1 MGYTLYES
9 GITGPSA
16 NIGGS
21 SEYHID
27 SKFSTKLGEDEARR
41 RFEEKV
47 KKYNSLGRIVE
58 FSNSAVA
65 DEVYDMSLD
74 DGKRAELFRRAYG
87 AHADRPGYYSLDYYA
102 PKKGTN
108 RFHKSAEGAP
118 IFAVGAA
125 DGRRETATGGNYGF
139 HSILYDKDG
148 NITGKVGHG
157 DDRYPSSGGKG
168 MPIGSVPDPSTPPVN
183 SEASAKPVAP
193 DYSSMSKS
201 QMNAEYDKLRMAGDV
216 FKAEDEGMKM
226 HKAYF
231 KK

>member
-1 MGYTLYES
+1 MGYRIYES
-9 GITGPSA
+9 GVTGPSA

-21 SEYHID
+21 SDYHID
-27 SKFSTKLGEDEARR
+27 SKFSTNLGEDEARR

-47 KKYNSLGRIVE
+47 KKYNSLGRVVE
-58 FSNSAVA
+58 FSNSGVA
-65 DEVYDMSLD
+65 DEIYSMDLD
-74 DGKRAELFRRAYG
+74 EDKRRDLFRRAYG
-87 AHADRPGYYSLDYYA
+87 AHAPREGYYSLDYYA
-102 PKKGTN
+102 PSKGTN
-108 RFHKSAEGAP
+108 RWDKSAEGAP

-157 DDRYPSSGGKG
+157 DDRYPGSGGKG
-168 MPIGSVPDPSTPPVN
+168 MPIGSVSDPSTPPSD
-183 SEASAKPVAP
+183 SEASVEPVAP
-193 DYSSMSKS
+193 DYSSMSKG
-201 QMNAEYDKLRMAGDV
+201 QVNAEYDKLRMAGDV